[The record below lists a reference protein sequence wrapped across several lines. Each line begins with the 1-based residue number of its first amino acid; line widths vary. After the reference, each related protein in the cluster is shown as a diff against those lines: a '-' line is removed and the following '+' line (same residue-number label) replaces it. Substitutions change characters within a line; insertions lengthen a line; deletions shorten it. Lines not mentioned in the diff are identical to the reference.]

1 MRKPLIRRRLWVLPV
16 WLVATLLF
24 LALASA
30 YLVHYA
36 ISTTIVREPLQITEK
51 ELSSSIFP
59 GQSDTYFV
67 TIKNISPVGYT
78 VSYDVSTSSPTGVS
92 FTVRIKTGGGGF
104 VPYAGESLAMASGG
118 KHILKIHMTTAGD
131 TAPGS
136 ASVDVIIN
144 RL

>member
-24 LALASA
+24 SALVGA
-30 YLVHYA
+30 YLAYFVA
-36 ISTTIVREPLQITEK
+36 STTIVREPLQITEK

-59 GQSDTYFV
+59 GQSDTYIV
-67 TIKNISPVGYT
+67 TIRNDSPVGYT
-78 VSYDVSTSSPTGVS
+78 VRYDVSTSSPAGVS
-92 FTVRIKTGGGGF
+92 FTIKVKTDSGGF
-104 VPYAGESLAMASGG
+104 VPYAGGSLTMAPDGR
-118 KHILKIHMTTAGD
+118 HTLKIRMTTAGD